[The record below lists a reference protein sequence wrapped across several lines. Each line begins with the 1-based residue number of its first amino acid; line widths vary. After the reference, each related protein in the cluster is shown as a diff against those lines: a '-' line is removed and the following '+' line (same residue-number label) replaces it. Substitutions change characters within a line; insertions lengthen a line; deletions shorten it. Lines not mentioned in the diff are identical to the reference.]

1 MPPLAVLLLL
11 ISPAA
16 PRPSVNDLSPVDR
29 QRDDFY
35 GAITGGGKVTAAW
48 ALSTDK
54 ATLGTDLTLTLT
66 VTNAANP
73 HELSRPPL
81 ADRDDFRK
89 LFGVIEDVPGPA
101 PPPDAARV
109 EFRYKLRPRAEGKY
123 SLPELKYL
131 YYAQA
136 APPDRR
142 FQTAFVAAVPFSVT
156 KPPVP
161 KSPVVPLD
169 GPTQFFQVRSAAVFP
184 AVRRAVRVVVGR
196 AARRSGR
203 ADSRVD
209 RRLAGVVPGRR
220 PAGPHPPH
228 PALCGWRSIASA
240 PPPSPRTRPR
250 TPPPAFRRYL
260 HDRFGLPYS
269 ATTPAE
275 VATGLT
281 ELNLPP
287 DRIAEAEQ
295 LLRRCDAARFAAA
308 GDIMVSPDEALRLIE
323 RWEGVAG

>member
-1 MPPLAVLLLL
+1 MPPLALLLL
-11 ISPAA
+11 LVSPAA

-35 GAITGGGKVTAAW
+35 GAISGGKKVTAAW

-54 ATLGTDLTLTLT
+54 AKLGADLTLTLT

-89 LFGVIEDVPGPA
+89 LFGVIEDIPGPA
-101 PPPDAARV
+101 PPPDAAKV
-109 EFRYKLRPRAEGKY
+109 EFRYKVRPRAEGAFRV
-123 SLPELKYL
+123 PELKYL

-142 FQTAFVAAVPFSVT
+142 FQTAFVAAVPFSVS

-169 GPTQFFQVRSAAVFP
+169 GPPQFFQVRSAAVFP
-184 AVRRAVRVVVGR
+184 PAGGPGPWWWAGLLGGAAVLAVGWIVGWRVLNPDAARLARVRRTRAVRVSLDRLR
-196 AARRSGR
+196 AAGRSPDPT
-203 ADSRVD
+203 A
-209 RRLAGVVPGRR
+209 AT
-220 PAGPHPPH
+220 A
-228 PALCGWRSIASA
+228 A
-240 PPPSPRTRPR
+240 
-250 TPPPAFRRYL
+250 AFRRYL

-275 VATGLT
+275 VAAGLT
-281 ELNLPP
+281 GLNLPP

-295 LLRRCDAARFAAA
+295 LLRACDAARFAPV
-308 GDIMVSPDEALRLIE
+308 GDAPVSPTGAVRLIE
-323 RWEGVAG
+323 RWEGVAA

>member
-184 AVRRAVRVVVGR
+184 PSGGPSAWWWAGLLGGAAVLTAGWIVGWRVWYPDAARLARIRRTRAVRVAFDR
-196 AARRSGR
+196 LRTAALSPDPT
-203 ADSRVD
+203 ADT
-209 RRLAGVVPGRR
+209 A
-220 PAGPHPPH
+220 
-228 PALCGWRSIASA
+228 
-240 PPPSPRTRPR
+240 T
-250 TPPPAFRRYL
+250 AFRRYL

>member
-1 MPPLAVLLLL
+1 MPPLAILLLL
-11 ISPAA
+11 VAPAA
-16 PRPSVNDLSPVDR
+16 PRPSVNDLTAVER
-29 QRDDFY
+29 QKDDFY

-66 VTNAANP
+66 VANAANP

-89 LFGVIEDVPGPA
+89 LFAAIEDIPSPT
-101 PPPDAARV
+101 PPPDATKV
-109 EFRYKLRPRAEGKY
+109 EFRYKVRPRAEGAFRI
-123 SLPELKYL
+123 PELKYL

-142 FQTAFVAAVPFSVT
+142 FQTAFVAAVPFSVS

-169 GPTQFFQVRSAAVFP
+169 GPPQFFQVRGDSVFPPSGGPGAWWWAALLGGAAVLTVGWVVGWRVWYP
-184 AVRRAVRVVVGR
+184 DAARLARIRRTRAVRVALDRLRTAGR
-196 AARRSGR
+196 SADPTAAT
-203 ADSRVD
+203 AT
-209 RRLAGVVPGRR
+209 
-220 PAGPHPPH
+220 
-228 PALCGWRSIASA
+228 AL
-240 PPPSPRTRPR
+240 
-250 TPPPAFRRYL
+250 RRYL
-260 HDRFGLPYS
+260 HDRFGLPHT

-275 VATGLT
+275 VAAGLT

-287 DRIAEAEQ
+287 DRVAEAER
-295 LLRRCDAARFAAA
+295 LLRACDAARFAAT
-308 GDIMVSPDEALRLIE
+308 GDVPVSPDEAVRLIE
-323 RWEGVAG
+323 RWEGVTT

>member
-1 MPPLAVLLLL
+1 MPPLAILLLVL
-11 ISPAA
+11 SPAA

-35 GAITGGGKVTAAW
+35 GAMSGGGKVTAAW
-48 ALSTDK
+48 ALSSDK
-54 ATLGTDLTLTLT
+54 PPIGSDLTLTLT

-89 LFGVIEDVPGPA
+89 LFAAIEDIPGPT
-101 PPPDAARV
+101 PPPDAAKV
-109 EFRYKLRPRAEGKY
+109 EFRYKVRPRAEGAFR
-123 SLPELKYL
+123 LPELKYL

-142 FQTAFVAAVPFSVT
+142 FQTAFVVGVPFTVT
-156 KPPVP
+156 KPPVS

-169 GPTQFFQVRSAAVFP
+169 GPPQFFQVRNGSIFPPSGKPTAGWWAGLLGGAAVLTAGWVVGWRVWYP
-184 AVRRAVRVVVGR
+184 DAARLARIRRTRAVRVALDRLR
-196 AARRSGR
+196 AAARSPDPT
-203 ADSRVD
+203 A
-209 RRLAGVVPGRR
+209 AT
-220 PAGPHPPH
+220 A
-228 PALCGWRSIASA
+228 A
-240 PPPSPRTRPR
+240 
-250 TPPPAFRRYL
+250 AFRRYL

-275 VATGLT
+275 VAAGLS

-287 DRIAEAEQ
+287 DRIAEAEE
-295 LLRRCDAARFAAA
+295 LLRDCDAVRFAAA
-308 GDIMVSPDEALRLIE
+308 GDAPVSPDEAVRLIE
-323 RWEGVAG
+323 QWEGVAT